1 MGALAALLLA
11 PVAPALAEGRPW
23 PVPLVTIHPG
33 ETIRDSII
41 EDREFPGLV
50 DRPQAI
56 DSRRVLV
63 GKVAR
68 RTLVAGQLI
77 PVNAVEDPKLVVR
90 GTPVQVVFAQDGLVI
105 SALASPLQSGSVGD
119 LVRARNIDS
128 GLVVVGTVQSD
139 GTLRVGSR

>member
-1 MGALAALLLA
+1 MGALAALLVA
-11 PVAPALAEGRPW
+11 PAAPALAEGRPW

-41 EDREFPGLV
+41 ADREFPGLV

-68 RTLVAGQLI
+68 RTLVAGDAKIHRL
-77 PVNAVEDPKLVVR
+77 
-90 GTPVQVVFAQDGLVI
+90 G
-105 SALASPLQSGSVGD
+105 ASSLSGG
-119 LVRARNIDS
+119 
-128 GLVVVGTVQSD
+128 
-139 GTLRVGSR
+139 